1 MFLFFRHKF
10 QDSESAAPGYFD
22 QIHSGEDEDSACEDL
37 EEEDPAASEA
47 SIVPEGVMQRL
58 APRTLNFVIRGFSGL
73 TLLSSF
79 VGLVAMGPSGLLLL
93 VSCHENTELHASM
106 VK

>member
-1 MFLFFRHKF
+1 MATKTTTCSPCSGSTSAESRSRRDMTTRKKERIVTNRVVRDEDELSDD

-37 EEEDPAASEA
+37 EEEEDPAASEA

-58 APRTLNFVIRGFSGL
+58 APRTLNF
-73 TLLSSF
+73 
-79 VGLVAMGPSGLLLL
+79 
-93 VSCHENTELHASM
+93 
-106 VK
+106 